1 MGEFKI
7 WLEEEEKDNEYW
19 VASRNL
25 DVMKGKLEK
34 LNRRAAKLGM
44 PPVTMSVLGR
54 RVVKEPGGPVE
65 QSQIK
70 LDGAAP
76 KLKGWTFVAR
86 IMHGEGGNMVMNV
99 PDQEIPTRYR
109 TAPPACDHCRSNR
122 NRKDTFVL
130 RSDSGEYKQVGTNCL
145 RDFLGTEDPAMYVLY
160 FSELKEFVDDMEGGF
175 GGGRGASE
183 IETLKFLAA
192 TIAVVRKLGFVG
204 KKVAEERDLPT
215 TANRVMDYFF
225 GTSKE
230 LQAFQ
235 KEVDAVRKPEDEDKA
250 EKMIAWAR
258 SLKDAG
264 EDSLEDYLWNLSV
277 AAERLTVNMKL
288 AGFMA
293 SLPSA
298 YDRAMGASSAQT
310 KREALPA
317 PTLKAGDKFE
327 GILTVEKVRSWE
339 TQYGVTNL
347 HIMKDDAGQ
356 VYKWKA
362 SKEKIDEGSRVR
374 IKGSVKGV
382 EPDKY
387 NNNIPTVELTRCKVL
402 GMVMVS
408 GDQEIIAKKTELA
421 SEWGKYMGNLGAFF
435 SNRPLSDEEVERY
448 CLEYALPSVLQS
460 SPEWERILSR
470 AWQAAGGA
478 GRSPYANFKDNF
490 YKDLERLKL
499 GGAVVNLIILAK
511 DDVDLVKEL
520 SNIMARSHRGDV
532 SVGDSPFIDRMKEV
546 AKDLWKVHVAE
557 SRYKGREIQKEWKC
571 WLGDRGAS

>member
-1 MGEFKI
+1 MGEFKV
-7 WLEEEEKDNEYW
+7 WLEEEEKENEYW

-25 DVMKGKLEK
+25 DVMKGKLDK
-34 LNRRAAKLGM
+34 LNRRATKLGM

-54 RVVKEPGGPVE
+54 RVVKEPGGSVE

-99 PDQEIPTRYR
+99 PDQETPTRYR

-204 KKVAEERDLPT
+204 KRVAEERGLPT
-215 TANRVMDYFF
+215 TASRVMDYFF

-230 LQAFQ
+230 SQAFQ

-277 AAERLTVNMKL
+277 AAERLTVDMKL

-298 YDRAMGASSAQT
+298 YERAMGASSSQT

-327 GILTVEKVRSWE
+327 GILTVDKVRSWA

-356 VYKWKA
+356 IYKWKA
-362 SKEKIDEGSRVR
+362 SKENIDEGSRVR
-374 IKGSVKGV
+374 IKGTVKGV

-387 NNNIPTVELTRCKVL
+387 NNNVPTVELTRCKVL
-402 GMVMVS
+402 GMVMSS
-408 GDQEIIAKKTELA
+408 GDQEILTKKEGLEK
-421 SEWGKYMGNLGAFF
+421 EWKTHFEG
-435 SNRPLSDEEVERY
+435 LSPFDAY
-448 CLEYALPSVLQS
+448 
-460 SPEWERILSR
+460 
-470 AWQAAGGA
+470 GA
-478 GRSPYANFKDNF
+478 GRPLGDDAVEYYCRRYAAPKMFKADMGPLLKFLHEKIGSGLDYERFSQKFFEDFARDPTMGGSHYVVTAIKDERAQKVILEWLDFLKRSPEF
-490 YKDLERLKL
+490 
-499 GGAVVNLIILAK
+499 
-511 DDVDLVKEL
+511 L
-520 SNIMARSHRGDV
+520 SFSN
-532 SVGDSPFIDRMKEV
+532 RMKEV
-546 AKDLWKVHVAE
+546 ANELWKVHVAE
-557 SRYKGREIQKEWKC
+557 SRYKDRAIHKEWRC
-571 WLGDRGAS
+571 WLRGEESQKGVF